1 MRLTSILF
9 PMVLIGCG
17 LDQLVEE
24 SETTLDN
31 EVLNVGGL
39 EASSA
44 SIDFGSV
51 STGNTEYYD
60 LVLTNTSD
68 SPLTIA
74 EALVEGDSAFVID
87 TITSLPAQLDPDF
100 SEIVTLSFTPTDDG
114 DYIGTFSLD
123 LADSV
128 DSLVIA
134 LSGAGGDESRSRLPI
149 AALHSILLFHSVK
162 SKPTKRAWNS

>member
-1 MRLTSILF
+1 M
-9 PMVLIGCG
+9 
-17 LDQLVEE
+17 
-24 SETTLDN
+24 
-31 EVLNVGGL
+31 
-39 EASSA
+39 
-44 SIDFGSV
+44 
-51 STGNTEYYD
+51 
-60 LVLTNTSD
+60 
-68 SPLTIA
+68 TIA

-134 LSGAGGDESRSRLPI
+134 LSGAGGDEVTGPTSDS
-149 AALHSILLFHSVK
+149 ALHSIPFHFHSVK